1 MLKAKLLFLLI
12 SICFAVIIAKLFFIQ
27 IITPY
32 NYRQNNI
39 VTKRILPE
47 RGKVFDRNKDPLVV
61 NQTMYQM
68 YFEPKKMEDVFLSI
82 KGINSILGLGE
93 ATLEA
98 KIDKTKEWVAVTGGI
113 DKKQKDDVE
122 KMKLKGIGFIEES
135 RRYYPE
141 GSLSAH
147 LLGFVGKSEKGGS
160 VGYFGLEGFYDKD
173 LTGLP
178 GLIKSEEDLAGRAI
192 FVGTQ
197 KKTDPENGRDLI
209 LTIDKSVQKIIKTR
223 LEKGL
228 ERYEAKEGCIIVADP
243 NTMEIFGLS
252 CLPDFNP
259 DEYYRFSEYFFRNFS
274 VSDAYE
280 PGSTF
285 KPLIVAAALEERAIK
300 PDEVFQEDGPITVGD
315 YTIRTWNNKYE
326 GEISMT
332 RILEKSS
339 NVGMVYIGEKLGDK
353 KIYEYIKKLGFGE
366 LTGIDLQGEIA
377 GYLRPRQQWYPIDYA
392 TVTFGQGIAV
402 TPIQMVRAFSA
413 LINGGNLMKPFMVR
427 SIASQEKERKISPK
441 IEKTVFSKKTSEIIK
456 KMLVSTIEN
465 GDARWARPKGYK
477 IGGKT
482 GTAQIPIKGHYDPT
496 KTIAS
501 FIGFAPADNPRFIA
515 MVILKEPQSSQWGSE
530 TAAPLFFEI
539 AKDLLVYYNINP
551 E

>member
-12 SICFAVIIAKLFFIQ
+12 SIFFAVIIAKLFFIQ

-32 NYRQNNI
+32 KFMQNNI
-39 VTKRILPE
+39 TTKRILPE
-47 RGKVFDRNKDPLVV
+47 RGKIYDRNREPLAV
-61 NQTMYQM
+61 NQITYQL
-68 YFEPKKMEDVFLSI
+68 YFEPKNMEESFLAV
-82 KGINSILGLGE
+82 KGIDSILKIGE

-98 KIDKTKEWVAVTGGI
+98 KIDKSKDWVAVTGGI
-113 DKKQKDDVE
+113 EKKQKE
-122 KMKLKGIGFIEES
+122 ELERLKLKGIGFLEGS
-135 RRYYPE
+135 KRYYPE

-147 LLGFVGKSEKGGS
+147 LLGFVGKNEGGDN

-192 FVGTQ
+192 FIGTQ
-197 KKTDPENGRDLI
+197 DKIDPENGRDLV
-209 LTIDKSVQKIIKTR
+209 LTLDKSVQKIIKTR
-223 LEKGL
+223 LQKGL
-228 ERYEAKEGCIIVADP
+228 EQYEAKEGCVIVADP
-243 NTMEIFGLS
+243 NNMEIFGLS
-252 CLPDFNP
+252 CLPDFDP
-259 DEYYRFSEYFFRNFS
+259 DQYYRFSEFFFMNS
-274 VSDAYE
+274 AISSGYE

-285 KPLIVAAALEERAIK
+285 KPLIVAAALEEKAIK
-300 PDEVFQEDGPITVGD
+300 PDDVFQEDGPVTVGD
-315 YTIRTWNNKYE
+315 YVVRTWNNKYE
-326 GEISMT
+326 GKISMT

-339 NVGMVYIGEKLGDK
+339 NVGMIHIGEKLGDK
-353 KIYEYIKKLGFGE
+353 KIFEYITKLGFGE
-366 LTGIDLQGEIA
+366 LTGVDLQGEIA

-392 TVTFGQGIAV
+392 TATFGQGIAV
-402 TPIQMVRAFSA
+402 TPIQMIRAFSA
-413 LINGGNLMKPFMVR
+413 VINGGELYKPFIVR
-427 SIASQEKERKISPK
+427 SMVSQGADRVIHPK
-441 IEKTVFSKKTSEIIK
+441 KEKTVFSKQVSETIK

-465 GDARWARPKGYK
+465 GDAKWAKPKGYT

-501 FIGFAPADNPRFIA
+501 FIGFAPAKSPRFIT

-539 AKDLLVYYNINP
+539 AKDLLVYYNISP